1 MQAVQTRGRGGDTLI
16 RGGQVADGTGA
27 PLRRADILTA
37 GERIRAVEPAGAIR
51 DEGGYQVVDAA
62 GLVVA
67 PGFVDVHSHADNAP
81 LLAEDD
87 TTKLLQGVTT
97 EVVGNCGF
105 SLAPV
110 PPDRAE
116 ELARLSGRIFPPM
129 EWTWRDFPSW
139 LETLDARGYPTN
151 YVPLVGHGT
160 LRLAVAGFDNRP
172 LRPDELERMRGL
184 LAEALAAGA
193 FGFSSGLIYPPG
205 VFAGTGELAA
215 LAEAL
220 PPERVYATHMRD
232 EGVGLLDSIQEA
244 VEVARCG
251 GCRLQVSHL
260 KAAGEPAWGRTRD
273 ALDVLD
279 QARADGVSATHDVY
293 PYTAS
298 STMLSAVLPSWA
310 QEGGDEAVL
319 ARLADP
325 DTLARIEAEIA
336 GGGTDTWVGH
346 LTAAYERIRIAST
359 ASHAYEG
366 STVAEIA
373 EANGTSG
380 FEALVGVLRA
390 EQLRVS
396 MIAFV
401 MDEQDLTTVLSSPWT
416 MIGSDGLPP
425 GVGGR
430 PHPRLT
436 GTFPRVLGRYVR
448 DRGVLELTEAVRR
461 MTALPAAT
469 FGLADRGVVRAGAV
483 ADLVAFDPDRIT
495 DTGGYDDP
503 LRPPAGLAW
512 VRQAGGLVVEGNR
525 WLGTRRGRRL
535 TPA

>member
-27 PLRRADILTA
+27 PLRQADVLTG
-37 GERIRAVEPAGAIR
+37 GERIRAVEPPGAIP
-51 DEGGYQVVDAA
+51 DDGGYQVVDAT

-81 LLAEDD
+81 LLQEDD
-87 TTKLLQGVTT
+87 TTKILQGVTT

-105 SLAPV
+105 SLAPAL
-110 PPDRAE
+110 PDRAE

-129 EWTWRDFPSW
+129 AWTWRDFPSW
-139 LETLDARGYPTN
+139 LETLDARGYTTN

-184 LAEALAAGA
+184 LGEALAAGA

-205 VFAGTGELAA
+205 VFADTGELAA

-220 PPERVYATHMRD
+220 PSDRVHATHMRN
-232 EGVGLLDSIQEA
+232 EGLGLLASVEEA
-244 VEVARCG
+244 VEIARRG

-260 KAAGEPAWGRTRD
+260 KAAGRAAWGRTRE
-273 ALDVLD
+273 ALDLLD
-279 QARADGVSATHDVY
+279 RARADGVPATHDMY

-298 STMLSAVLPSWA
+298 STMLSACLPAWA

-325 DTLARIEAEIA
+325 DSLARISADVDRGETESRGNLLA
-336 GGGTDTWVGH
+336 VG
-346 LTAAYERIRIAST
+346 YDRIRVASS

-366 STVAEIA
+366 STLAEIA
-373 EANGTSG
+373 EANGTGG
-380 FEALVGVLRA
+380 FEALVEVLRA
-390 EQLRVS
+390 ERLQVS
-396 MIAFV
+396 MIAFT
-401 MDEQDLTTVLSSPWT
+401 MDEADLATVLSSPWT
-416 MIGSDGLPP
+416 MVGSDGLPP

-430 PHPRLT
+430 PHPRMT

-448 DRGVLELTEAVRR
+448 ERGVLELSEAVRR

-495 DTGGYDDP
+495 DIGDYDDP

-512 VRQAGGLVVEGNR
+512 VRQAGQLVVEGDR